1 MKQTIATNPAR
12 TRRLIV
18 GPPFKKR
25 ARAAAPVG
33 EDAGAP
39 ADAQRALIIG
49 EGG

>member
-1 MKQTIATNPAR
+1 MKQTIVTNPAR

-18 GPPFKKR
+18 GSPFRKKS
-25 ARAAAPVG
+25 AAAPVG

-39 ADAQRALIIG
+39 ADAERALIIG